1 MLITVFGANGAT
13 GRHVVEEALERGHE
27 VHAVVRNPES
37 LDIRHARL
45 AVVRGDVLDPSTI
58 DVRGEVVVSAIGAR
72 SRKAGTIAS
81 AGTTNIVQ
89 AMKRAGVKRVVS
101 ISAAPLGD
109 GTSAFQRFLYGM
121 LWRFFRELYEDLRRM
136 ESVLRDG
143 EVDWTVMRPPR
154 LTNGPHTKKFRTAI
168 DHNVGNTISRSDLA
182 SEMLR
187 VLADPQT
194 VRRTVGI
201 GY

>member
-37 LDIRHARL
+37 LDIRHERL
-45 AVVRGDVLDPSTI
+45 AVVRGDVLDPSTM
-58 DVRGEVVVSAIGAR
+58 
-72 SRKAGTIAS
+72 
-81 AGTTNIVQ
+81 NIVQ